1 MKLKRPP
8 FPASSSRNVLDQ
20 FRHENATWKRILGY
34 LIEENII
41 LKTRLSEILQNS
53 FAGDNEFLDKI
64 EYFQNQFLKE
74 DEIFGYLK
82 LDILEQEQLLDPGI
96 AEEPEKLAMI
106 KRNQKKLT
114 RELESAEKV
123 FNTLKFE
130 FNTYLSETL

>member
-8 FPASSSRNVLDQ
+8 SPVSKSSQALDQ
-20 FRHENATWKRILGY
+20 YRHENATWKRILGY

-53 FAGDNEFLDKI
+53 IVGDNGFLDKI

-82 LDILEQEQLLDPGI
+82 LDISEQEQLLYPEILDDPD
-96 AEEPEKLAMI
+96 KLSQV
-106 KRNQKKLT
+106 KKYQKKLT
-114 RELESAEKV
+114 KELETAEKV

>member
-8 FPASSSRNVLDQ
+8 FPVSKTNQVLVQ
-20 FRHENATWKRILGY
+20 YRHENATWKRILGY

-41 LKTRLSEILQNS
+41 LKTRLSEILQNITI
-53 FAGDNEFLDKI
+53 GDNGFLDKI

-82 LDILEQEQLLDPGI
+82 LDILEQEQLLDPDMPED
-96 AEEPEKLAMI
+96 AEKLSLI

-114 RELESAEKV
+114 KELETAEKV

>member
-8 FPASSSRNVLDQ
+8 FPVSKTNQVLVQ
-20 FRHENATWKRILGY
+20 YRHENATWKRILGY

-41 LKTRLSEILQNS
+41 LKTRLSEILQNITI
-53 FAGDNEFLDKI
+53 GDNGFLDKI

-82 LDILEQEQLLDPGI
+82 LDILEQEQLLDPDMP
-96 AEEPEKLAMI
+96 EDSEKLSLI

-114 RELESAEKV
+114 KELETAEKI

>member
-8 FPASSSRNVLDQ
+8 SPVSTSSQVLVQ
-20 FRHENATWKRILGY
+20 YRHENATWKRILGY

-82 LDILEQEQLLDPGI
+82 LDILEQEQLLDP
-96 AEEPEKLAMI
+96 ANPEESDKFPLI

-114 RELESAEKV
+114 KELELAEKV

-130 FNTYLSETL
+130 FNTYLSEIL

>member
-8 FPASSSRNVLDQ
+8 SPVSRSSQVLIQ
-20 FRHENATWKRILGY
+20 YRHENATWKRILGY

-53 FAGDNEFLDKI
+53 TVGDNGFLDKI

-82 LDILEQEQLLDPGI
+82 LDILEQEQLLDPDI
-96 AEEPEKLAMI
+96 AEEPEKLTMI

-114 RELESAEKV
+114 KELETAEKV

>member
-8 FPASSSRNVLDQ
+8 SPISRTSQVLTQ
-20 FRHENATWKRILGY
+20 YRHENATWKRILGY

-53 FAGDNEFLDKI
+53 TIGDNGFLDKI

-82 LDILEQEQLLDPGI
+82 LDILEQEQLLDPDYP
-96 AEEPEKLAMI
+96 EESDTLALI

-114 RELESAEKV
+114 KELETAEKV